1 MARVTV
7 SSVLASA
14 LSAEVEVVSSISV
27 EAINVVVERV
37 LVQSAVAA
45 GYATA
50 TVSRVIPEA
59 LVEYVIAEATAYLD
73 EEGWWK
79 KFKDTVEATDLIAV
93 SVSKTLTDSTTGATD
108 SATLD
113 VGKGLSDSVSVTES
127 ITVTLVILRDF
138 FETVTATDAVQ
149 SIDMA
154 KALTDTA
161 TATEAAQK
169 DFSKALTDQATLTDA
184 AALLMSKPLADSV
197 TPSDDSYWSYVKAL
211 SDAVDAADAIASFD
225 ISKSLLD
232 SISATEAKAIDLSK
246 PLSDSVSPTDLFAR
260 VVTFNRTFTDT
271 AVVTEAL
278 NHAFS
283 KSLQDSATPS
293 ESAAIAF
300 TKAATDSVT
309 VTDSI
314 ISIVI
319 VSGATQLVNSF
330 PLNVFT
336 LNGP

>member
-37 LVQSAVAA
+37 LVQTAVAA

-59 LVEYVIAEATAYLD
+59 LVEYVLADATAFLD
-73 EEGWWK
+73 ELQRWK
-79 KFKDTVEATDLIAV
+79 KFQETVNANDIAAI
-93 SVSKTLTDSTTGATD
+93 SVSKSLTESVGVTDSPAIDVSKSLTDSVSVNETLIITLIFIRNFADSVTATD
-108 SATLD
+108 SIQFINT
-113 VGKGLSDSVSVTES
+113 VKGLSDNVATTET
-127 ITVTLVILRDF
+127 TV
-138 FETVTATDAVQ
+138 
-149 SIDMA
+149 
-154 KALTDTA
+154 
-161 TATEAAQK
+161 K
-169 DFSKALTDQATLTDA
+169 DFSKALADQATLTDD
-184 AALLMSKPLADSV
+184 AALSTSKALADSV
-197 TPSDDSYWSYVKAL
+197 SPYDDSFWAFAKAL
-211 SDAVDAADAIASFD
+211 ADGVDASDALNNIVFDKVLSDSAS
-225 ISKSLLD
+225 I
-232 SISATEAKAIDLSK
+232 TEAKAIDVSK
-246 PLSDSVSPTDLFAR
+246 PLTDAVSLSDLFDR
-260 VVTFNRTFTDT
+260 QVQYSRSFTDT
-271 AVVTEAL
+271 ATVTEAL
-278 NHAFS
+278 VSSFS

-293 ESAAIAF
+293 DSPAWHF
-300 TKAATDSVT
+300 YKAASDSVT

-314 ISIVI
+314 ISIII

>member
-37 LVQSAVAA
+37 LVQTAVAA

-59 LVEYVIAEATAYLD
+59 LVEYVLAEATAFLD
-73 EEGWWK
+73 ELQRWK
-79 KFKDTVEATDLIAV
+79 KFRETVGASDIAAI
-93 SVSKTLTDSTTGATD
+93 SVSKALTDSVGTDD
-108 SATLD
+108 SAAVD
-113 VGKGLSDSVSVTES
+113 VSKSLTDSVSVTE
-127 ITVTLVILRDF
+127 TLVVTIIFIRNLADSVTTTDSIQF
-138 FETVTATDAVQ
+138 INTVKGLADNVAT
-149 SIDMA
+149 
-154 KALTDTA
+154 
-161 TATEAAQK
+161 TESTVK
-169 DFSKALTDQATLTDA
+169 DFSKALADQATLADA
-184 AALLMSKPLADSV
+184 AALLMSKPFTDSV

-211 SDAVDAADAIASFD
+211 SDAVDAADALDNIVFD
-225 ISKSLLD
+225 KSLSD
-232 SISATEAKAIDLSK
+232 SASITEAKAIDVSK
-246 PLSDSVSPTDLFAR
+246 ALTDAVLPTDFFFR
-260 VVTFNRTFTDT
+260 VVQYNRLFTDT
-271 AVVTEAL
+271 ATVTEAL
-278 NHAFS
+278 SNSFS

-293 ESAAIAF
+293 DTPAWHF
-300 TKAATDSVT
+300 YKAASDSVT

>member
-37 LVQSAVAA
+37 LVQTAVAA

-59 LVEYVIAEATAYLD
+59 LVEYVLADATAFLD
-73 EEGWWK
+73 ELQRWK
-79 KFKDTVEATDLIAV
+79 KFRETVGANDIASI
-93 SVSKTLTDSTTGATD
+93 SVTKTLTDSVGTDDSAAVDVSKSLTD
-108 SATLD
+108 S
-113 VGKGLSDSVSVTES
+113 VGVTDALVVTIIFIRNLADSVTTTDSIQFINTAKNLTDNVVTTES
-127 ITVTLVILRDF
+127 TV
-138 FETVTATDAVQ
+138 
-149 SIDMA
+149 
-154 KALTDTA
+154 
-161 TATEAAQK
+161 K
-169 DFSKALTDQATLTDA
+169 DFSKALEDQATLTEA
-184 AALLMSKPLADSV
+184 AALLMSKPFTDSV
-197 TPSDDSYWSYVKAL
+197 TPSDDSFWSYVKAL
-211 SDAVDAADAIASFD
+211 SDAVDAADALDNIVFDKVLSDSAS
-225 ISKSLLD
+225 I
-232 SISATEAKAIDLSK
+232 TEAKAIDVSK
-246 PLSDSVSPTDLFAR
+246 SLTDAVLPTDFFSR
-260 VVTFNRTFTDT
+260 VVQYSRLFTDT
-271 AVVTEAL
+271 ATVTEAL
-278 NHAFS
+278 SNSFS

-293 ESAAIAF
+293 DTPAWHF
-300 TKAATDSVT
+300 YKATSDSVT

-314 ISIVI
+314 TSIVI

>member
-37 LVQSAVAA
+37 LVQTAVAA

-59 LVEYVIAEATAYLD
+59 LVEYVLAEATAFLD
-73 EEGWWK
+73 ELQRWK
-79 KFKDTVEATDLIAV
+79 KFRETVGASDIAAI
-93 SVSKTLTDSTTGATD
+93 SVSKALTDSVGTDD
-108 SATLD
+108 SAAVD
-113 VGKGLSDSVSVTES
+113 VSKSLTDSVSVTD
-127 ITVTLVILRDF
+127 TLVVTIIFIRNLADSVTTTDSIQF
-138 FETVTATDAVQ
+138 INTVKGLADNVAT
-149 SIDMA
+149 
-154 KALTDTA
+154 
-161 TATEAAQK
+161 TESTVK
-169 DFSKALTDQATLTDA
+169 DFSKALADQATLADA
-184 AALLMSKPLADSV
+184 AALLMSKPFTDSV

-211 SDAVDAADAIASFD
+211 SDAVDAADALDNIVFD
-225 ISKSLLD
+225 KSLSD
-232 SISATEAKAIDLSK
+232 SASITEAKAIDVSK
-246 PLSDSVSPTDLFAR
+246 ALTDAVLPTDFFIR
-260 VVTFNRTFTDT
+260 VVQYNRLFTDT
-271 AVVTEAL
+271 ATVTEAL
-278 NHAFS
+278 SNSFG

-293 ESAAIAF
+293 DTPAWHF
-300 TKAATDSVT
+300 YKAASDSVT